1 MVNDKKRRE
10 GSTGSSG
17 AETLP
22 PGPYRIALVAE
33 LSGVPPATLRAWERR
48 YGIPTPERT
57 ASAYRLYSA
66 ADVLRVR
73 RMRELT
79 EGGMGASQAAEI
91 ARVATSDPAEAV
103 APDGLRAARER
114 LLEAATRF
122 DSRELQAELGR
133 LMVALDART
142 LYDHVVSPLLVEVGR
157 RWRAGELSIASEHLL
172 SERLEHVVR
181 GALTLFEHV
190 EGPVVLLACV
200 QGEQHVLGLLG
211 AALTISTWGA
221 RLVILGANTPPDAL
235 GEAIASM
242 KPALIGLAATT
253 MPAIP
258 GPLFRSYG
266 RACGDTPWIV
276 GGDAAS
282 SLEVEVTKAGG
293 IIAPP
298 DSDRWHSVV
307 RGWIRDAARPGT
319 NAVHARARQG
329 SAR

>member
-22 PGPYRIALVAE
+22 PGPYRIAFVAE
-33 LSGVPPATLRAWERR
+33 LSGVPSATLRAWERR

-66 ADVLRVR
+66 DDVGRVR

-79 EGGMGASQAAEI
+79 EGGMGA
-91 ARVATSDPAEAV
+91 AEAAAIV
-103 APDGLRAARER
+103 RGEGAQPPKALPADGLAAARER
-114 LLEAATRF
+114 LLAAAMRF
-122 DSRELQAELGR
+122 DSREMHAELGR

-157 RWRAGELSIASEHLL
+157 LWRAGELSVASEHML

-190 EGPVVLLACV
+190 EGPVALLACV
-200 QGEQHVLGLLG
+200 QGEEHVLGLLG
-211 AALTISTWGA
+211 AALTISAWGA
-221 RLVILGANTPPDAL
+221 RIVILGANTPPDAL

-242 KPALIGLAATT
+242 KPAIVGLAATT
-253 MPAIP
+253 MPATP

-282 SLEVEVTKAGG
+282 ALEVEVTKAGG
-293 IIAPP
+293 VIAPP
-298 DSDRWHSVV
+298 DSDTWHRLV
-307 RGWIRDAARPGT
+307 RGWIRDAARPQATPPPG
-319 NAVHARARQG
+319 RARER